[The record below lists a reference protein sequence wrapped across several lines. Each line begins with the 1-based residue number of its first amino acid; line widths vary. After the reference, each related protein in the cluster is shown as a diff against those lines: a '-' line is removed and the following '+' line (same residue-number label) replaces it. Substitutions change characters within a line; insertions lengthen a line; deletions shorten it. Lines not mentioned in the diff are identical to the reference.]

1 MPVVTQVLQGRREQ
15 VKVSSLAR
23 GSSCDTPADHLLPI
37 QIFGSDYDTPDGT
50 GVRDYI
56 HVVDLARAHL
66 AAIRHMREG
75 TPKSNN
81 NTYKSVDCF
90 QQYPDHC

>member
-1 MPVVTQVLQGRREQ
+1 LQDPTNAANLMPVVTQVLQGRREQ
-15 VKVSSLAR
+15 VKVSKTPCLVLAEV
-23 GSSCDTPADHLLPI
+23 SADLSTPV

-66 AAIRHMREG
+66 AAIRHMAEG
-75 TPKSNN
+75 NPKSNN
-81 NTYKSVDCF
+81 NTYK
-90 QQYPDHC
+90 